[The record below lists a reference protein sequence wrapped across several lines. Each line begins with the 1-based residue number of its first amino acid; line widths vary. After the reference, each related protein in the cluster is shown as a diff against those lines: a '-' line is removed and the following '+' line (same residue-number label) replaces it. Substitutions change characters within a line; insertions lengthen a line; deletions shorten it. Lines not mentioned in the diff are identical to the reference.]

1 MSDKKFVISI
11 VLDNKQSIAMEFSQL
26 GEKILITSVIVNRE
40 VNPARWEEEIP
51 QIFKILYGFPKDA
64 VAWDWDLIDSF

>member
-1 MSDKKFVISI
+1 
-11 VLDNKQSIAMEFSQL
+11 MEFSQL